1 MLTDE
6 SPSPVHEE
14 NESLTLA
21 TAEIFSQHILK
32 RIWSNPHPLII
43 LISPTLFADPL
54 IKRTQTHCW
63 EPQCQLQKN
72 YFEIL

>member
-21 TAEIFSQHILK
+21 TAEIFSQHI
-32 RIWSNPHPLII
+32 
-43 LISPTLFADPL
+43 
-54 IKRTQTHCW
+54 
-63 EPQCQLQKN
+63 
-72 YFEIL
+72 

>member
-1 MLTDE
+1 MLSDE
-6 SPSPVHEE
+6 FPSPVHEE

-32 RIWSNPHPLII
+32 RISIIII

-54 IKRTQTHCW
+54 IKRTQTHC
-63 EPQCQLQKN
+63 
-72 YFEIL
+72 

>member
-21 TAEIFSQHILK
+21 TAKILSQQILK
-32 RIWSNPHPLII
+32 RMWSNPHPLII
-43 LISPTLFADPL
+43 LISPTLFVDPS
-54 IKRTQTHCW
+54 IKRTQTHC
-63 EPQCQLQKN
+63 
-72 YFEIL
+72 